1 MVQKFTPD
9 NQNVHRHTDKSLLY
23 IRTSGAGSRASAEQ
37 FVGSYDLVE
46 FTLVL
51 VGDTIRK
58 SAIRP
63 LKNGP
68 RAHKSKLIYPQSFFL
83 HHGIICCE
91 DWSATAFLQ

>member
-1 MVQKFTPD
+1 MERKIGEKML
-9 NQNVHRHTDKSLLY
+9 TDTQTSHSLLLT
-23 IRTSGAGSRASAEQ
+23 RTSGAGSRASAEQ

-63 LKNGP
+63 LKNGK
-68 RAHKSKLIYPQSFFL
+68 RAH
-83 HHGIICCE
+83 
-91 DWSATAFLQ
+91 